1 MSDLTETTNILL
13 NAAELADLLGVHVST
28 IHGLK
33 QRGAISYA
41 KGTRYGLKE
50 TMRAIYGDLHAKAG
64 GRDRN
69 KSAEDAALTAAR
81 RRKVEAEADLAEQ
94 KAAQQRGELVEAA
107 QVVAGWQSILVR
119 LRADLLAVPDR
130 LREDTSR
137 DVADRV
143 DRAIRDALET
153 LADD

>member
-1 MSDLTETTNILL
+1 MTESLKRIEVNRDTLADFLGVDRRTVDAMVNSGRLSRSSGRLL
-13 NAAELADLLGVHVST
+13 NLRDSVQTFVTDLRTKATG
-28 IHGLK
+28 
-33 QRGAISYA
+33 RGQS
-41 KGTRYGLKE
+41 KT
-50 TMRAIYGDLHAKAG
+50 
-64 GRDRN
+64 
-69 KSAEDAALTAAR
+69 AEDAALTAAR
-81 RRKVEAEADLAEQ
+81 RRKMEAEADLAEQ
-94 KAAQQRGELVEAA
+94 KAAQQRGELVEAS